1 MKPGLFLSLPS
12 LLAVACSAG
21 ETPDDGTGGSTT
33 GIDAASSSTGAFQGT
48 GGGRLYDCAAGT
60 EFIYLIGQDGQLI
73 RFDPENV
80 AFSPI
85 GTLNCPTGD
94 SPFSMTVARDGFAW
108 VEYADMHLYRVDIT
122 TAACT
127 PTDYVPN
134 QIGFQRFGMGMVA
147 ASPESEETLYVADF
161 DGLGIAKLDRQT
173 LKLELVGAFDQIF
186 GAAELTGT
194 ADGRLFGFF
203 PNESPAVIA
212 EIDPGTGSILSVVP
226 QPVTAG
232 LAWAFAFWG
241 GDFYLFTAPEGDMTR
256 VDRYR
261 PSDGTTTFL
270 VNVPSIIVGAGVST
284 CAPLVPPA

>member
-1 MKPGLFLSLPS
+1 MKSRFALSIGSML
-12 LLAVACSAG
+12 VVGCSAG
-21 ETPDDGTGGSTT
+21 ESPEDGTGGSGTDT
-33 GIDAASSSTGAFQGT
+33 GASSSSTGAFQGT
-48 GGGRLYDCAAGT
+48 GGGNHEDCAAGT

-85 GTLNCPTGD
+85 GVLSCPNGD
-94 SPFSMTVARDGFAW
+94 SPFSMTIARDGYAW
-108 VEYADMHLYRVDIT
+108 VEYSNMRLYRVDIA

-134 QIGFQRFGMGMVA
+134 QVGFQRFGMGMVA

-161 DGLGIAKLDRQT
+161 DGVGIAKLDRQT
-173 LKLELVGAFDQIF
+173 LQLTFVGAFDQIF

-194 ADGRLFGFF
+194 ADGRLVGFF
-203 PNESPAVIA
+203 PSESPAVIA
-212 EIDPGTGSILSVVP
+212 EIDPASGSILSVIP

-232 LAWAFAFWG
+232 FGWAFAFWG
-241 GDFYLFTAPEGDMTR
+241 GDFYMFTAPDGNMSR

-270 VNVPSIIVGAGVST
+270 VNVPTVIVGAGVST